1 MKTTC
6 NLIKPADYVGIDLTD
21 RYANSSRAI
30 DVCGLSYV
38 DSNRFSAAFWQWEWS
53 HPKEQLAISLVAE
66 EVRTAKSTMVDGP
79 QGLASTGKTLR
90 ACEQECGAVGKT
102 PDTLP
107 PVGKPYAGFIR
118 SSVELFSAFAQAG
131 FPVSPIRFIG
141 GVSEVY
147 PGDIW
152 HRLVRRVLPKKSTSE
167 GRRARKLILE
177 ALGVTNLPDL
187 PTHDQNDACVS
198 AVLAAAADDKLSG
211 MTVRGVG
218 LPLAIDADGT
228 MREGPLVV
236 PVVSDE
242 LQQQMHN
249 ALSELSVVVVAKVSL
264 LVSKI
269 RPSQISTLRDLAEK
283 AATLRDY
290 FIQRAQEG
298 NAQICTYAWAYRHLF
313 SASYSKWS
321 QAYAKKVLSVATTTP
336 PAELSGLGEV
346 RLDAFIVSSN
356 TTEPGDGHWES
367 ASYVRED
374 WERVLGTATV
384 LR

>member
-1 MKTTC
+1 MKTAC
-6 NLIKPADYVGIDLTD
+6 NLIKPADYLGIDLTD
-21 RYANSSRAI
+21 RYANRSRAI
-30 DVCGLSYV
+30 DVCGLTCV
-38 DSNRFSAAFWQWEWS
+38 DSNRLSAAFWQWEWS
-53 HPKEQLAISLVAE
+53 HPKEKVDISKIAE
-66 EVRTAKSTMVDGP
+66 EVRTARSTMVDGP
-79 QGLASTGKTLR
+79 QGLASTGKALR
-90 ACEQECGAVGKT
+90 ACEKECGAVGKT

-107 PVGKPYAGFIR
+107 LLGRPYAGFIR

-131 FPVSPIRFIG
+131 FQVSPIGFIA

-152 HRLVRRVLPKKSTSE
+152 HRLIRRVIPKKSTGV

-187 PTHDQNDACVS
+187 PTHDQNDACIS
-198 AVLAAAADDKLSG
+198 AVLAAAADDKVNG
-211 MTVRGVG
+211 MTVRGIG
-218 LPLAIDADGT
+218 LSLAMDASGT

-242 LQQQMHN
+242 LQHLIQN
-249 ALSELSVVVVAKVSL
+249 ALIELSNTTVSNISPP
-264 LVSKI
+264 VSRI
-269 RPSQISTLRDLAEK
+269 TTPQISKSDDFVQK

-290 FIQRAQEG
+290 FIKCAQEG
-298 NAQICTYAWAYRHLF
+298 NAEICTYAWAYRHLF
-313 SASYSKWS
+313 DGSYLKWS
-321 QAYAKKVLSVATTTP
+321 QAYAKKVLSVATITP
-336 PAELSGLGEV
+336 PAELAGFGKV

-356 TTEPGDGHWES
+356 TRLPGNGHWES
-367 ASYVRED
+367 AAYIRED